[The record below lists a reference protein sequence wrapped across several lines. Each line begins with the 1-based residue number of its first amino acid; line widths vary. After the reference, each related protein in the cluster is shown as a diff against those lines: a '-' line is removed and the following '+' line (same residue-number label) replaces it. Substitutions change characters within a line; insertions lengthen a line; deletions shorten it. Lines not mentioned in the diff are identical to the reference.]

1 MAYWQF
7 CGKGACAVKSTLA
20 YRGYS
25 AKVEY
30 DERSSLFCGSVAD
43 MRDGVYFEAESL
55 ENADR
60 AFRGAVDDYLAF
72 CEAKGK
78 IPER

>member
-1 MAYWQF
+1 MN
-7 CGKGACAVKSTLA
+7 STLA
-20 YRGYS
+20 YKGYS

-30 DERSSLFCGSVAD
+30 DEGSSLFCGSVAD
-43 MRDGVYFEAESL
+43 MRDGVYFEAEFQ
-55 ENADR
+55 EDAER